1 MSTREPLDIH
11 MPEGV
16 HFVGMTAAGGP
27 AAEPSWRGP
36 DFPAESDVATCIACG
51 LCLPHCP
58 TYRLTQEESASPR
71 GRIAAMRAVA
81 EGRAIP
87 DPPFMRFMDLCLAC
101 RACEPV
107 CPSGV
112 RFGRMLE
119 NARAQVEPLRKG
131 IGGRLRALG
140 LGFALPRRRALDAAA
155 ALAPLAKPL
164 LSRRIKRLL
173 PHARVRDALTSLP
186 RISEPR
192 GEGRG
197 TVALLSGCV
206 QDRWFREVNRASI
219 RVLTRSG
226 WRVVVPNSQVCCGAL
241 SAHYGRLDS
250 AREMARKNLAAF
262 ETADFVVAN
271 AAGCSAHMKE
281 YGRLLEGEPTALA
294 VAGKVRD
301 LMEFLADEGIEPPPA
316 NPGMCLVAYHDACH
330 ALHAQGIRDQPRKI
344 LSLIPGLEVVEIPRG
359 EACCG
364 AAGLYNVL
372 EPAMAEQLGRAK
384 AEAIASTGAKVV
396 ASANPG
402 CTMQIAACLAGRG
415 IEALHPVEILD
426 RAYRA

>member
-11 MPEGV
+11 MPEGI

-155 ALAPLAKPL
+155 ALTPLAKPL

-173 PHARVRDALTSLP
+173 PHARMRDALTSLP

-192 GEGRG
+192 GEVRG

-206 QDRWFREVNRASI
+206 QDRWFREVNIATI
-219 RVLTRSG
+219 RVLARNG
-226 WRVVVPNSQVCCGAL
+226 WRVVVPKDQCCCGAL
-241 SAHYGRLDS
+241 TAHYGSLDS
-250 AREMARKNLAAF
+250 ARRMARRNVAAF
-262 ETADFVVAN
+262 EAADHIVVN
-271 AAGCSAHMKE
+271 AAGCSAHMKD
-281 YGRLLEGEPTALA
+281 YGPLLAAEPAA
-294 VAGKVRD
+294 VAVSTKVRE
-301 LMEFLADEGIEPPPA
+301 LMTFLAEEGIEWPPA
-316 NPGMCLVAYHDACH
+316 NPGTAVVAYHDACH
-330 ALHAQGIRDQPRKI
+330 ALHAQGIREEPRKI
-344 LSLIPGLEVVEIPRG
+344 LSFIPGLEVVDIPDGEI
-359 EACCG
+359 CCG
-364 AAGLYNVL
+364 SAGLYNVI
-372 EPAMAEQLGRAK
+372 EPDMAERLGKQK
-384 AEAIASTGAKVV
+384 ADAIVSTGAKVV

-402 CTMQIAACLAGRG
+402 CTMQIAAHLAGLG
-415 IEALHPVEILD
+415 VEVLHPIEILD
-426 RAYRA
+426 RAYRS